1 MRSWCVH
8 TFFLSPQLL
17 DPGRYPAV
25 QPLLGYGRSGYS
37 HRYIQKAVFS
47 CQVETQGTSP
57 HFLFPTRK
65 WFRVLHTIM
74 WLNLCCLKCILLLCL
89 SLISPE
95 QSTKVKNY
103 IIDILSSLVKNGE
116 SLPQEVM
123 DIVFS
128 NILRQE
134 PEVDGTKTSRGAA
147 YAFTVEF
154 IRRTSSHI
162 EPYIHLVSGC
172 IPTP

>member
-1 MRSWCVH
+1 MSFEMH
-8 TFFLSPQLL
+8 L
-17 DPGRYPAV
+17 
-25 QPLLGYGRSGYS
+25 
-37 HRYIQKAVFS
+37 
-47 CQVETQGTSP
+47 
-57 HFLFPTRK
+57 
-65 WFRVLHTIM
+65 
-74 WLNLCCLKCILLLCL
+74 L

-103 IIDILSSLVKNGE
+103 IIDILSSLVQNGE
-116 SLPQEVM
+116 SLPQEVV

-128 NILRQE
+128 NIVRQE
-134 PEVDGTKTSRGAA
+134 PEVDGSKTTRGAA

-172 IPTP
+172 IGGGLSYSLKSMKIKP